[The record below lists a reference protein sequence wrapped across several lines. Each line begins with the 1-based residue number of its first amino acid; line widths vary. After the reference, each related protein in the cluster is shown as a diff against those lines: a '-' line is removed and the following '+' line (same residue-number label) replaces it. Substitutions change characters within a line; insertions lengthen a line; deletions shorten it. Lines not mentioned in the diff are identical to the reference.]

1 MMHGFAS
8 LSSKIKTAYNE
19 IGAMKRLILLAT
31 LVTIHAI
38 LAGSLA
44 SDSGAS
50 LAEGDVV
57 EDDKTVS
64 QIESSNSS
72 ASAGITIT
80 MTGVMNE

>member
-1 MMHGFAS
+1 
-8 LSSKIKTAYNE
+8 
-19 IGAMKRLILLAT
+19 MKRLILLAT
-31 LVTIHAI
+31 LVTILAI
-38 LAGSLA
+38 LAASPA

-64 QIESSNSS
+64 QTESSNSQ

>member
-1 MMHGFAS
+1 
-8 LSSKIKTAYNE
+8 
-19 IGAMKRLILLAT
+19 MKRLILLAT
-31 LVTIHAI
+31 LVTILAI
-38 LAGSLA
+38 LAASPA

-64 QIESSNSS
+64 QTESSNSS

-80 MTGVMNE
+80 MYAVNDE